1 MTKKLDFFHPEFTLR
16 SISIK
21 LLLSQNIQHL
31 SQVLCMFFFT
41 LGVYQDVIDEH
52 HHKLIQERPEH
63 TIHIVHEY
71 RRCVRNSK
79 RHNKVL
85 VVTITILKSG
95 LRYISLLHSDLV
107 ISRLQIYLQENSG
120 SPKLIHQIIY
130 LWHR

>member
-31 SQVLCMFFFT
+31 SQVLNMFFFT

-71 RRCVRNSK
+71 CRCVRNSK
-79 RHNKVL
+79 RHNQVL
-85 VVTITILKSG
+85 VVAITSPESS
-95 LRYISLLHSDLV
+95 LRYVFFLDSDLMV
-107 ISRLQIYLQENSG
+107 S
-120 SPKLIHQIIY
+120 
-130 LWHR
+130 